1 MSWSLHR
8 YREQGVFDGLAVH
21 FAKTIAKL
29 SPESDPLVLLGAAL
43 AMRAPLYG
51 HVAVDLERVS
61 QDIRVEGI
69 TTAELT
75 WPDPEIWRDALSSHP
90 LVRSPSSER
99 VTPLLLDGSL
109 LYLDRYW
116 GYQARLIQAITQRLQ
131 AASLPVE
138 EAKLEESLGRLF
150 TTNGPDDQRD
160 AARSALTRHITFVIG
175 GPGTGKTTTV
185 KRILALLLEHTPNPE
200 TLKIAL
206 MAPTGKAAARLRDS
220 IIEGLEHL
228 PISET
233 IRSAMPNQAST
244 IHRSLGTR
252 PRQPTRFRHHA
263 GNPLNLDVVVVDEA
277 SMVDLALM
285 VKLLEALSPSCKIIL
300 LGDANQ
306 LQSVEAG
313 AVLGDICRADM
324 PELVCELSTTYRFGS
339 DSGIGSLSRSI
350 QRGAMAQ
357 SLAYLQG
364 KTREGGGDD
373 AYDDLQWI
381 ETDGRAGSGWE
392 AHLESLVVSA
402 LRPCI
407 EACQRGAFADALRH
421 LDDLRILCAH
431 RRGRRGV
438 SGINSVI
445 ERWLR
450 RGGLIAAQGEYYV
463 GRPLMIQRNDHVL
476 GLYNGDVGVVVRVSP
491 EEALVAF
498 PASNEESYRVIPV
511 SRIPAHETVFAMT
524 IHKSQGSQLSHAVV
538 ILPEQGSRLLTRELL
553 YTAVTRARHRLTLVG
568 SAEVLEQALIESLPR
583 TSGIT
588 QGLNQRSG
596 RVT

>member
-1 MSWSLHR
+1 M
-8 YREQGVFDGLAVH
+8 
-21 FAKTIAKL
+21 
-29 SPESDPLVLLGAAL
+29 
-43 AMRAPLYG
+43 
-51 HVAVDLERVS
+51 
-61 QDIRVEGI
+61 
-69 TTAELT
+69 
-75 WPDPEIWRDALSSHP
+75 
-90 LVRSPSSER
+90 
-99 VTPLLLDGSL
+99 TPLILDGSL

-116 GYQARLIQAITQRLQ
+116 DYQARLIEAIRQRLK
-131 AASLPVE
+131 AVSLPVDN
-138 EAKLEESLGRLF
+138 AKLEESLDRLF
-150 TTNGPDDQRD
+150 SSAGPDDQRD
-160 AARSALTRHITFVIG
+160 AARTALNQHITFVIG

-185 KRILALLLEHTPNPE
+185 KRILALLLEQTPKPE
-200 TLKIAL
+200 ALKIAL

-233 IRSAMPNQAST
+233 IRAAMPHQAST
-244 IHRSLGTR
+244 IHRSLGPR
-252 PRQPTRFRHHA
+252 PRQPTRFRHDPD
-263 GNPLNLDVVVVDEA
+263 NPLNLDVVVVDEA

-285 VKLLEALSPSCKIIL
+285 VKLLEALSPSCKVIL

-313 AVLGDICRADM
+313 AVLGDICRAQM

-350 QRGAMAQ
+350 QRGAKAQ

-364 KTREGGGDD
+364 KTREGGIDG
-373 AYDDLQWI
+373 AYEDLQWI
-381 ETDGRAGSGWE
+381 ETDARADSGWE
-392 AHLESLVVSA
+392 AQLESLVVSA

-407 EACQRGAFADALRH
+407 EASHQGAFADALKR

-450 RGGLIAAQGEYYV
+450 RRGLIAAQGEYYV
-463 GRPLMIQRNDHVL
+463 GRPLMIQRNDHLL
-476 GLYNGDVGVVVRVSP
+476 GLYNGDVGVVVRVNS

-498 PASNEESYRVIPV
+498 SAANEEGYRVIPV

-538 ILPEQGSRLLTRELL
+538 MLPERGSRLLTRELL
-553 YTAVTRARHRLTLVG
+553 YTAVTRARRRVTLVG
-568 SAEVLEQALIESLPR
+568 SADVLEQALVESLPR

-588 QGLNQRSG
+588 QGLNRRSVG
-596 RVT
+596 ST